1 MEQLKVMG
9 VLRKG
14 QTLDHI
20 LVEEPRGFVD
30 RVGSIR
36 ERVKARITPPFLAQ
50 ALGRVVSQF
59 NFYIY
64 DSWIISSYH
73 LYLHG
78 LDKYHQLNQQALSG
92 NKQDPPGCDLLCQ
105 ALAFGKTDQ
114 ADTNEPLLF
123 HRLSLSLCNII
134 CKGIIQPNTKC
145 LDKGQ

>member
-1 MEQLKVMG
+1 MG

-78 LDKYHQLNQQALSG
+78 LLDHFQLPFVPAWTRQISSAKSTSFVWEQAGS
-92 NKQDPPGCDLLCQ
+92 
-105 ALAFGKTDQ
+105 T
-114 ADTNEPLLF
+114 
-123 HRLSLSLCNII
+123 RL
-134 CKGIIQPNTKC
+134 
-145 LDKGQ
+145 